1 MIRAVL
7 RLSKGFHL
15 TPRSIDYQVS
25 QQSRHDV
32 THASDGQY
40 RIADSFSEIAR
51 MIHTR
56 TLAFSLPKSLSFC
69 LLCPHHPISP
79 LTQNIK
85 KNHLYIYSIPPA
97 CVRTTAG
104 KPKPDTPGQQSK
116 AVSISLDYEVLPDCC
131 CRPESRLHLS
141 AQLRRCRGTNFY
153 RKRNPSL
160 IPSTLVRER
169 GV

>member
-51 MIHTR
+51 TYSYSCF
-56 TLAFSLPKSLSFC
+56 LPYEVSLC

-97 CVRTTAG
+97 WVRTTAG
-104 KPKPDTPGQQSK
+104 KPIPDTPGQQCK